1 MRPSEIRRF
10 AALVFSRHGM
20 PTAATLALIACGSTA
35 SSSPPSASDSG
46 SGSKTLYVGAELT
59 LSSIGASTTPVP
71 SLTVVIAQA
80 ARGGASVSG
89 AAVKLTA
96 GDGVTVTA
104 AESATVPGSYQASGF
119 TWEPTWHL
127 EISSGLDHLEA
138 TVAAPGRTTITAP
151 AQNATVPAGQ
161 VEIQWTDA
169 WGEKAQSTWVS
180 PCCGQSVVDLAD
192 TGSGFAP
199 AIVPGGVYMIYRQ
212 DVTPLAGGV
221 ANAFA
226 SATTSNGIYL
236 NVQ

>member
-1 MRPSEIRRF
+1 
-10 AALVFSRHGM
+10 
-20 PTAATLALIACGSTA
+20 
-35 SSSPPSASDSG
+35 
-46 SGSKTLYVGAELT
+46 
-59 LSSIGASTTPVP
+59 
-71 SLTVVIAQA
+71 VIAQA

-180 PCCGQSVVDLAD
+180 PCCDSAAPVLTSVA
-192 TGSGFAP
+192 
-199 AIVPGGVYMIYRQ
+199 RRC
-212 DVTPLAGGV
+212 
-221 ANAFA
+221 
-226 SATTSNGIYL
+226 
-236 NVQ
+236 

>member
-1 MRPSEIRRF
+1 ML
-10 AALVFSRHGM
+10 A
-20 PTAATLALIACGSTA
+20 AATLALIACSSTTA
-35 SSSPPSASDSG
+35 SSSPPATSDSG

-71 SLTVVIAQA
+71 SLSVVIEQA

-89 AAVKLTA
+89 AVVKLTA

-119 TWEPTWHL
+119 TWEPSWHL
-127 EISSGLDHLEA
+127 EISSGSDNLEA

-221 ANAFA
+221 SNAFA
-226 SATTSNGIYL
+226 SATTSNGVYL

>member
-1 MRPSEIRRF
+1 
-10 AALVFSRHGM
+10 M

-35 SSSPPSASDSG
+35 SSTPPSGSNSG

-59 LSSIGASTTPVP
+59 LSTIGASTTPVP
-71 SLTVVIAQA
+71 SLSVAIAQA
-80 ARGGASVSG
+80 ARGGVSVSG

-96 GDGVTVTA
+96 GGVTVTA
-104 AESATVPGSYQASGF
+104 AESTTVPGSYQASGF
-119 TWEPTWHL
+119 TWEPSWHL

-151 AQNATVPAGQ
+151 VQNATVPAGQ
-161 VEIQWTDA
+161 VEIQWTEA

-180 PCCGQSVVDLAD
+180 PCCGQSVIDLAD

-199 AIVPGGVYMIYRQ
+199 AIVPGGVYTIYRQ

>member
-1 MRPSEIRRF
+1 MLS
-10 AALVFSRHGM
+10 AS
-20 PTAATLALIACGSTA
+20 TLALIACGSTTTT
-35 SSSPPSASDSG
+35 SPPSTSDSG

-59 LSSIGASTTPVP
+59 LSSFGVSTTPVP
-71 SLTVVIAQA
+71 SLSVAIAQA
-80 ARGGASVSG
+80 ARGGTAVSG

-104 AESATVPGSYQASGF
+104 PESATVPGYYQASGF

-138 TVAAPGRTTITAP
+138 TVAAPGRTTITSP
-151 AQNATVPAGQ
+151 AQNATVPVGQ
-161 VEIQWTDA
+161 VEVQWTDA

-192 TGSGFAP
+192 TGSGSAP
-199 AIVPGGVYMIYRQ
+199 AIVPGGAYTIYRQ
-212 DVTPLAGGV
+212 DVTPLAGGGSD
-221 ANAFA
+221 AFA
-226 SATTSNGIYL
+226 SATTSNGVYL

>member
-1 MRPSEIRRF
+1 MQRRK
-10 AALVFSRHGM
+10 RTPWM
-20 PTAATLALIACGSTA
+20 PTAATLALIACGSTTA
-35 SSSPPSASDSG
+35 SSPSSVSDPG

-59 LSSIGASTTPVP
+59 LSSFGASATPVP
-71 SLTVVIAQA
+71 SLSVAIAQA

-89 AAVKLTA
+89 AAVKITA

-104 AESATVPGSYQASGF
+104 AESATVPGYYQASGF

-127 EISSGLDHLEA
+127 EISAGSDHLEA

-169 WGEKAQSTWVS
+169 WEAKAQSTWVS

-192 TGSGFAP
+192 TGSGSAP
-199 AIVPGGVYMIYRQ
+199 AIVPGGAYTIYRQ

-221 ANAFA
+221 SNAFA
-226 SATTSNGIYL
+226 SATTSNGVYL
-236 NVQ
+236 NIQ

>member
-1 MRPSEIRRF
+1 
-10 AALVFSRHGM
+10 M
-20 PTAATLALIACGSTA
+20 PTAATLALIACGSTTA
-35 SSSPPSASDSG
+35 SSSPPSASESG

-59 LSSIGASTTPVP
+59 LSTIGEGTTPLP
-71 SLTVVIAQA
+71 SLSVAIAQA

-119 TWEPTWHL
+119 TWEPSWHL
-127 EISSGLDHLEA
+127 EISSGSDHLEA

-180 PCCGQSVVDLAD
+180 PCCGQSVVDLSD

-199 AIVPGGVYMIYRQ
+199 AIVPGGVYMLYRQ

>member
-1 MRPSEIRRF
+1 
-10 AALVFSRHGM
+10 M
-20 PTAATLALIACGSTA
+20 PTAAILALIACSSTA

-59 LSSIGASTTPVP
+59 LSSIGASTTPLP
-71 SLTVVIAQA
+71 SLSVVIEQA
-80 ARGGASVSG
+80 ARGGTAVSG

-96 GDGVTVTA
+96 SDGVTVTA

-119 TWEPTWHL
+119 TWEPSWHL
-127 EISSGLDHLEA
+127 EINSGSDHLEA

-199 AIVPGGVYMIYRQ
+199 AIVPGGVYTVYRQ

-226 SATTSNGIYL
+226 SATTSNGLYL